1 MEYRVA
7 MSWIERARAALSAP
21 DTSKADAPELPP
33 IEALEAPAEDIQA
46 EAPRRRLRARG
57 IVAIAVVLTAFAGLV
72 FALWPT
78 DHDGPIIRLAFVGS
92 LSGADA
98 EIGRAE
104 LDGVKLLV
112 DEVNRAGGINNRKVE
127 LDVKDD
133 RGSPETAQDIAYTIG
148 QKGDT
153 LAVIGHTD
161 NATAL
166 ASVPIYERFEI
177 PVISPSATSDALSGK
192 SKWFFRTIFNDG
204 FQARFLARYVRFIL
218 NQHEAIT
225 ITSDDAYG
233 TALGDALG
241 KSAVDVDVN
250 IRRRWSIPLVEHA
263 NHADHAAVYNE
274 IADYLQNQ
282 APNAVVFLLVKDKIA
297 GELLVALRDRGL
309 ANQVIG
315 TNLIGHNSF
324 AGTLADQPREK
335 QVPGFYTSGVL
346 VAMPLIYEIAEPKT
360 LAFKEQFDRTYQE
373 APVWEA
379 AFAYDAAAVVLEG
392 VKQLNLV
399 GGADGVRRDRA
410 SVRDFLSKLD
420 APEHAYPG
428 LTGPIFFD
436 AKGDPKK
443 PIAMGS
449 FQNRI
454 ISSLAQ
460 LRQVNNPK
468 MVRDLDRKIEHGEIV
483 NFEDQFM
490 YRTTIVYTGLRPNG
504 DWTID
509 AAHNRF
515 HAEFDL
521 WFRYQDDLAVA
532 DLVFP
537 GAIGPIEMGE
547 PIKSYALAG
556 VNYRLYH
563 VKGDFQLDTLKDLPP
578 FGHHVAAIAFRNREL
593 TSERLI
599 YVLDPVGLPPS
610 SDQLLAYLKRLNFLP
625 NSAGWS
631 IERAW
636 AYPEMR
642 ETEPR
647 GEPEFLDPN
656 AERFPYSAMTLAMDV
671 DPAGAKLRR
680 AWDLASPVWPSTLLG
695 ILFVGLLIVDRFV
708 THRLLRKVS
717 LIAYGAA
724 GLGLL
729 YVLEIGLID
738 HWLADWDRSNLDYV
752 ERLIDVLFWLMPA
765 FLLTE
770 FLERFVWS
778 EVEVLFRRTVPQVV
792 RGSMAAVIYLIT
804 ILGIMAFIFHQP
816 VTYLLAAMGIAV
828 LIVGFA
834 IHGSIASIFAGIALN
849 FERAFTVGDWV
860 KVAGHGEGWVVD
872 IGWRATKLR
881 TSENHMFSIPN
892 NAIAESVI
900 DRPQIGDGATREWIE
915 VQVDPG
921 VEPAK
926 VSRTLNNALMMV
938 RQKDNSYTSDTE
950 VRFLGLD
957 DWAARYRVY
966 FAVKSFDDRE
976 EIREQVWLKIR
987 AILHHAK
994 IRPAIE
1000 GRADPLATQDAAAVA
1015 SWFEPK
1021 ALLARVPVFAAFSA
1035 PEIAQLAASAHPRVV
1050 PVGTDVVTQGDAG
1063 DSLFVIREGV
1073 MSVTIRFG
1081 DKDPVEVA
1089 RLGPGDFF
1097 GEMALLAGDPRT
1109 ATVSA
1114 LTELQLLEI
1123 TKAEIAPIIGKRRE
1137 IIAALVRIME
1147 DRKRALG
1154 QAKKE
1159 SETEVDAS
1167 NALANRI
1174 ARFLFD

>member
-1 MEYRVA
+1 MQ
-7 MSWIERARAALSAP
+7 WIDRARAALSATFESKVETQESLSVE
-21 DTSKADAPELPP
+21 TSESTV
-33 IEALEAPAEDIQA
+33 EDIVQDT
-46 EAPRRRLRARG
+46 PRRRLRARA
-57 IVAIAVVLTAFAGLV
+57 IVAIALAVFVAGGLA
-72 FALWPT
+72 FALWPANN
-78 DHDGPIIRLAFVGS
+78 DAPIIRLAFVGA
-92 LSGADA
+92 LSGVDA

-104 LDGVKLLV
+104 LNGVRLLV
-112 DEVNRAGGINNRKVE
+112 DELNRNGGINNRKIE

-166 ASVPIYERFEI
+166 ASTSIYERFEI
-177 PVISPSATSDALSGK
+177 PVLSPSATSDALSGK

-233 TALGDALG
+233 AGLGDALG

-250 IRRRWSIPLVEHA
+250 IRRRWAIPLIEHA

-274 IADYLQNQ
+274 IADYLQNE

-297 GELLVALRDRGL
+297 GELLTALRDRGL

-324 AGTLADQPREK
+324 ASSLAEAPREK

-360 LAFKEQFDRTYQE
+360 LAFKEQYDRTYGK
-373 APVWEA
+373 APVWES

-392 VKQLNLV
+392 VKQLKLV
-399 GGADGVRRDRA
+399 GGGDNVRRDRA
-410 SVRDFLSKLD
+410 SVREFLAKLD

-436 AKGDPKK
+436 AHGDPKK

-460 LRQVNNPK
+460 LRQVGNPK
-468 MVRDLDRKIEHGEIV
+468 MVRDLDGKIDRGEIV

-490 YRTTIVYTGLRPNG
+490 YRTTIVYTGLRPSG
-504 DWTID
+504 DWAID
-509 AAHNRF
+509 AEHNRF

-521 WFRYQDDLAVA
+521 WFRYQDDLPVA
-532 DLVFP
+532 DIVFP
-537 GAIGPIEMGE
+537 GAIGPVDIGE
-547 PIKSYALAG
+547 PVKSYALQG

-563 VKGDFQLDTLKDLPP
+563 VKGDFQLDTLAELPP
-578 FGHHVAAIAFRNREL
+578 FGHHVAALNFRNREL

-610 SDQLLAYLKRLNFLP
+610 SDQLLTYLKRLNFLP
-625 NSAGWS
+625 ASAGWS

-636 AYPEMR
+636 AYPAMR

-656 AERFPYSAMTLAMDV
+656 AERFPFSAMTLAMDV

-680 AWDLASPVWPSTLLG
+680 AWTLDSPAWPTAFLAGLFLG
-695 ILFVGLLIVDRFV
+695 LIILDRFV
-708 THRLLRKVS
+708 KHRLLRKVS
-717 LIAYGAA
+717 LITYGAA

-738 HWLADWDRSNLDYV
+738 HWLASWDRTNLDYV
-752 ERLIDVLFWLMPA
+752 ERFIDVLFWLVPA

-778 EVEVLFRRTVPQVV
+778 ELEVLFRRTVPQVV
-792 RGSMAAVIYLIT
+792 RGSMAGVIYLIT

-816 VTYLLAAMGIAV
+816 VTYLLAAMAIAV

-881 TSENHMFSIPN
+881 TAENHMFSIPN

-900 DRPQIGDGATREWIE
+900 DRPETTGGATREWIE

-926 VSRTLNNALMMV
+926 VSRTLNNAIMLV

-966 FAVKSFDDRE
+966 FPVKSFDDRE

-987 AILHHAK
+987 SILHEAR

-1000 GRADPLATQDAAAVA
+1000 GRADPLVNQDAAAVA
-1015 SWFEPK
+1015 SWAQPK
-1021 ALLARVPVFAAFSA
+1021 SLLARVPVFAAFSSG
-1035 PEIAQLAASAHPRVV
+1035 EITQLAAAARPHSIPT
-1050 PVGTDVVTQGDAG
+1050 GTAVVTQGDTG

-1073 MSVTIRFG
+1073 MSITIQFG
-1081 DKDPVEVA
+1081 DKDSIEVA

-1097 GEMALLAGDPRT
+1097 GEMAMLAGDPRT

-1114 LTELQLLEI
+1114 LTDLQLLEI
-1123 TKAEIAPIIGKRRE
+1123 GKAEIAPVIAKRRE
-1137 IIAALVRIME
+1137 IIVELVRIIE
-1147 DRKRALG
+1147 ERKRALG
-1154 QAKKE
+1154 QAKKDA
-1159 SETEVDAS
+1159 ETETAAS
-1167 NALANRI
+1167 DALANRI
-1174 ARFLFD
+1174 TRFLFG